1 MFTYSINEGTTTVA
15 TSLASLNDVLGRIPD
30 NSNSQVS
37 PRDIRDVVFTLW
49 NHAGV
54 LKETSVT
61 GSPDF
66 YVGFDYQQTGIGLKR
81 KIYLGK
87 RQFAGF
93 DVMTDP
99 LLQGD
104 TDVFVFNTKPDSAN
118 QDSTK
123 VSFLASSD
131 TSLHGSA
138 PYIQS
143 ARVASGTQSA
153 LDFRLVNQTGDIG
166 LFSQAG
172 HLNLNGVLFPRA
184 ADFDSAGNGDVLK
197 YEFDGTQSYL
207 RLLPVN
213 TANLDAITVSGTFSI
228 EAATVLV
235 NGRDINFTRTD
246 PVLVP
251 LGGVAVGS
259 SFSGVPVVDVIDRM
273 LYPYVPPAVSLSIT
287 VGSYTGGPSLWN
299 NSSRDVYAETNS
311 LASAYYT
318 YDITPRSH
326 PVASVLQSPGGG
338 NPPTTFSLSG
348 TSSITVP
355 VVSQGFTLEVT
366 DLTQSVALTASV
378 TYVKPYF
385 WAATQS
391 VIDFATPGYFNLMS
405 KVTKP
410 PSETQVAVAGDSVR
424 IYFAY
429 PSAYGDLTAVVDSVT
444 GWNYIGAFEKF
455 YSGNL
460 TSSFPAWATGY
471 NVYRYARGDG
481 RTSLDALLTFRH

>member
-30 NSNSQVS
+30 NSSSQVS

-49 NHAGV
+49 NHAG
-54 LKETSVT
+54 LFKETSVT
-61 GSPDF
+61 GSPEGF
-66 YVGFDYQQTGIGLKR
+66 VGFDYQQTGISLKR

-87 RQFAGF
+87 RQFAGY

-104 TDVFVFNTKPDSAN
+104 TDVFIYNTKPDSAN

-143 ARVASGTQSA
+143 TRVVSGTQSA
-153 LDFRLVNQTGDIG
+153 LDFRLVNQTGEIG

-172 HLNLNGVLFPRA
+172 HLNLNGALFPRA

-213 TANLDAITVSGTFSI
+213 TANLETITVSGTFSI
-228 EAATVLV
+228 NAATVLV
-235 NGRDINFTRTD
+235 NGRDINFTKAD
-246 PVLVP
+246 PTLVR
-251 LGGVAVGS
+251 LGGVATGS
-259 SFSGVPVVDVIDRM
+259 SFSEAPLVDVVERL
-273 LYPYVPPAVSLSIT
+273 LYPYLPSEVSLALT
-287 VGSYTGGPSLWN
+287 VGAYNGDASVWN
-299 NSSRDVYAETNS
+299 NNTGDVYAETNS

-318 YDITPRSH
+318 FAIAPKSY
-326 PVASVLQSPGGG
+326 PVASVLQSPGGS
-338 NPPTTFSLSG
+338 NPPTTFNLSG

-355 VVSQGFTLEVT
+355 VVTQGFTLEVT
-366 DLTQSVALTASV
+366 DLTQSVAATASM
-378 TYVKPYF
+378 TYIKPYF

-391 VIDFATPGYFNLMS
+391 VLDFSSSGYFNLMN
-405 KVTKP
+405 KVTRP
-410 PSETQVAVAGDSVR
+410 RSEVPVQVSGEAVR

-429 PSAYGDLTAVVDSVT
+429 PSSYGDLTAVVDSTT

-455 YSGNL
+455 YVGNL
-460 TSSFPAWATGY
+460 TSSFPAWATEY

-481 RTSLDALLTFRH
+481 RTSLDTRLTFKH